1 MLTDKQL
8 QRWFQRR
15 KQSMAIERDE
25 RVGSRNALL
34 IELNRSEVLCLTIA
48 IECGPAVAGYRL
60 TRVATVERTVE
71 EFDDAAFAAS
81 GGRIAVSL
89 SFPRPGYYALSA
101 DVVCP
106 LGRASSMLKLSA
118 RNTELC
124 RIFSSAKANPKTTGA
139 VLNVRIL
146 VS

>member
-1 MLTDKQL
+1 
-8 QRWFQRR
+8 
-15 KQSMAIERDE
+15 MAIERDE
-25 RVGSRNALL
+25 RVGSRAANL
-34 IELNRSEVLCLTIA
+34 IELNRSEELCLTLA

-71 EFDDAAFAAS
+71 EFGDEAFAAS
-81 GGRIAVSL
+81 SGRIAISL
-89 SFPRPGYYALSA
+89 RFPRPGYYALSA

-106 LGRASSMLKLSA
+106 VGRASSMLKLSA
-118 RNTELC
+118 RDTELC
-124 RIFSSAKANPKTTGA
+124 RIFSSAKANPKTTGV

>member
-1 MLTDKQL
+1 LNEKQL
-8 QRWFQRR
+8 QQWFQRR

-25 RVGSRNALL
+25 RVGSRTANL
-34 IELNRSEVLCLTIA
+34 IELNRSEELCLTLA

-71 EFDDAAFAAS
+71 EFGDEAFAAS
-81 GGRIAVSL
+81 GGRIAIL
-89 SFPRPGYYALSA
+89 LRFPRPGYYALSA

-106 LGRASSMLKLSA
+106 VGRAGSMLKLSA

-124 RIFSSAKANPKTTGA
+124 RIFSSAKANPKTTGV